1 MPRNRITVH
10 YIADSRI
17 GILLPRIVP
26 NNHDVREPANT
37 SEWPPATIIN
47 SSYTSAVLQAWA
59 PESFQQTLRTM
70 VKEFYY
76 NSDGLDDEQG
86 DFLGLS
92 QERLKKR
99 NAKKALQGVMAFRM
113 RSARRD
119 GSKGNRQRNTNSD
132 LPNQES
138 QDRVKMWLHSQ
149 EVPTSSDSE
158 RAVNE
163 KKS

>member
-1 MPRNRITVH
+1 M
-10 YIADSRI
+10 
-17 GILLPRIVP
+17 
-26 NNHDVREPANT
+26 
-37 SEWPPATIIN
+37 
-47 SSYTSAVLQAWA
+47 
-59 PESFQQTLRTM
+59 
-70 VKEFYY
+70 KEFHY

-86 DFLGLS
+86 DVLGLS

-138 QDRVKMWLHSQ
+138 QDRWLHSQ
-149 EVPTSSDSE
+149 GVPTSSDSE